1 MLKNI
6 YNRLFHFEKLAIIY
20 FVFIW
25 ILCHFYK
32 FKINYMIGYFFY
44 QLFGTFCLGYLMVC
58 IYCIFLAIRYRNIH
72 RAIEEVRHHY
82 LNFNFLIRSFRM
94 IATVIIVLIL
104 FCNLKQI
111 IPLINP
117 KLFDNT
123 FWRMDIALHLGHSP
137 TLLFLKIPSLSW
149 FWPFIDKAYFT
160 FFIENMIILWI
171 FILQTKSIELR
182 YRFIF
187 AICLCWIIGG
197 LSYYLFPGL
206 GPCYFKGEL
215 FQGLNIPIAKSLQ
228 HSLLVEYSSFRNNP
242 LIYRPKTFYGIAAM
256 PSLHI
261 AIVVLFYIFSL
272 KLNRILAS
280 LILVYVILMFCG
292 SIMLGWHYAIDGY
305 VGAALAI
312 LVYFI
317 SCYLL
322 QDKNQKLRS

>member
-25 ILCHFYK
+25 VLRHFYK
-32 FKINYMIGYFFY
+32 FKINYMIEYFFY
-44 QLFGTFCLGYLMVC
+44 QLFGAFCLGYLMVC

-72 RAIEEVRHHY
+72 RGIEEVRQRY
-82 LNFNFLIRSFRM
+82 LNFNFLIESFR
-94 IATVIIVLIL
+94 IITTVTVILIL

-117 KLFDNT
+117 RLFDNT

-137 TLLFLKIPSLSW
+137 TLLFLKIPYSSW
-149 FWPFIDKAYFT
+149 FWPFIDRFYVT
-160 FFIENMIILWI
+160 FFIKNMIIPWV
-171 FILQTKSIELR
+171 FILQTKSVRLR
-182 YRFIF
+182 HRFIL
-187 AICLCWIIGG
+187 AVCLCWIIGG

-206 GPCYFKGEL
+206 GPCYFKRDL
-215 FQGLNIPIAKSLQ
+215 FHGLNIPIAKSLQ
-228 HSLLVEYSSFRNNP
+228 HSLLVGYISFRDNP
-242 LIYRPKTFYGIAAM
+242 LIYRAETFSGIAAM

-261 AIVVLFYIFSL
+261 AIVALFFIFSL

-280 LILVYVILMFCG
+280 LILVYAILMFCG
-292 SIMLGWHYAIDGY
+292 SIMLGWDYAIDGY
-305 VGAALAI
+305 AGVALAV

-317 SCYLL
+317 SCYIC
-322 QDKNQKLRS
+322 KK